1 MSSMGTR
8 IKQVRN
14 ELHLKQEDFA
24 RHFGFSR
31 AFLSAIEQDKCK
43 LSVDNITKLL
53 IDFNVNINFILA
65 GIGDIFIK
73 KEDENEKIKTMLKQ
87 MIDEEMKYRGMK

>member
-1 MSSMGTR
+1 MSMGMR

-24 RHFGFSR
+24 KHFGFSR
-31 AFLSAIEQDKCK
+31 AFLSAIEQDKSK
-43 LSVDNITKLL
+43 LSVDNLTKLL
-53 IDFNVNINFILA
+53 TDFNVSINFILA

-73 KEDENEKIKTMLKQ
+73 RESEEDKIKKMLKQ
-87 MIDEEMKYRGMK
+87 MIDKEMENRGIK